1 MKRHNRLFVVMNI
14 AIPLFVG
21 AFIYYFLSTDV
32 IFVRII
38 DKVINGGVHFNSLVE
53 NSYVVKFIR
62 FYLLDMLWGYAL
74 VFTLYFILSNNTAN
88 LKKIFFIAFVFS
100 TSMEILQLT
109 SFATGTFDF
118 LDILFEFLAEIFAVL
133 VIKNTQEEGLK

>member
-1 MKRHNRLFVVMNI
+1 
-14 AIPLFVG
+14 
-21 AFIYYFLSTDV
+21 
-32 IFVRII
+32 
-38 DKVINGGVHFNSLVE
+38 
-53 NSYVVKFIR
+53 
-62 FYLLDMLWGYAL
+62 MLWGYAL